1 MDQLFGNIFAQWG
14 AVGVVFIIAI
24 YIIVDSIKNKKTS
37 KESDSKLDDIK
48 ESLLDVRVEIPAIK
62 SKVEYLENS
71 MHQVNT
77 SLNNK
82 IDDYHTSV
90 TKRVENLENKID
102 QSPQHIISELDTRA
116 YNLAVRH
123 NKQMIDQI
131 AIAPKIHKVMGDYID
146 RIGCD
151 HIFLGWFHNG
161 TSSISGVPFYK
172 FDIVAEKFKPKSNP
186 QDYEF
191 GHMYKDVDI
200 LRHNKLPI
208 ELIQNKKVYY
218 KIDSNNNSELSDV
231 DDILYR
237 RMVGSQIH
245 QIALNLIQDSSE
257 IPVGFVGCI
266 CFDLDEINFKELHN
280 CANEINKI
288 YNVY

>member
-14 AVGVVFIIAI
+14 AVGIVFIIAI
-24 YIIVDSIKNKKTS
+24 YIIVDSVKNKKSS

-48 ESLLDVRVEIPAIK
+48 DSLLTVQSEIPAINTK
-62 SKVEYLENS
+62 MEYLEKS
-71 MHQVNT
+71 ITRVDVN
-77 SLNNK
+77 LNDK
-82 IDDYHTSV
+82 IDDYNESV
-90 TKRVENLENKID
+90 TKRVEKLEDKID
-102 QSPQHIISELDTRA
+102 KNPQHIISELDTRA
-116 YNLAVRH
+116 YNLAVQH
-123 NKQMIDQI
+123 NQQMIDQI
-131 AIAPKIHKVMGDYID
+131 TIAPKIHKIMSDYID

-172 FDIVAEKFKPKSNP
+172 FDIVAEKFKPTSNP

-218 KIDSNNNSELSDV
+218 KIDSDNKSELSEV

-245 QIALNLIQDSSE
+245 QIALNLIQDNSE
-257 IPVGFVGCI
+257 IPTGFVGCV
-266 CFDLDEINFKELHN
+266 CFDLDEINFKELNN

-288 YNVY
+288 YHVY